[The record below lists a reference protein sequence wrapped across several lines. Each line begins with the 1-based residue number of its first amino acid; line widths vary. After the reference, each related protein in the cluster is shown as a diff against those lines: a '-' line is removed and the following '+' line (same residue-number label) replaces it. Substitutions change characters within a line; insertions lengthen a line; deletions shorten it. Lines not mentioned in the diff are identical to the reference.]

1 MKRILSYFT
10 LALTLTVL
18 TGKPI
23 QGQTNHTPK
32 VVLFSLDG
40 IGVDQ
45 FNEKTMPRL
54 WKIMNE
60 LGVGVLLFPQ
70 HPQ

>member
-1 MKRILSYFT
+1 MKRILSYFV

-18 TGKPI
+18 IGKPI
-23 QGQTNHTPK
+23 QGQANHAPK

-45 FNEKTMPRL
+45 FNDKTMPRL
-54 WKIMNE
+54 WKIINE
-60 LGVGVLLFPQ
+60 SGVGVLLFLQLP
-70 HPQ
+70 P